1 MKNAPNLNLTARSDT
16 PRAAEPIALTAEQ
29 IHLVSGGLN
38 RSRCLPVTRT
48 HTNRASAH
56 LWCAK
61 TLAS

>member
-38 RSRCLPVTRT
+38 PQPLPPG
-48 HTNRASAH
+48 HEDAH
-56 LWCAK
+56 E
-61 TLAS
+61 